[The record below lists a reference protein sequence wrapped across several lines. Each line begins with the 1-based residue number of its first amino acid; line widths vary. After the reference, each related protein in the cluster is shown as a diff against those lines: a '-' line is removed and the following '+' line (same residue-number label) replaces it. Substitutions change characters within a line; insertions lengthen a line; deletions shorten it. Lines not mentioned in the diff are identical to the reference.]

1 MRLRGFFLRK
11 ATLEHVL
18 VFGQF
23 GAKEPP
29 LRHPFPDSLCVG
41 VIRHFGHLFAV
52 GRVLPK
58 FRWGV
63 HAELRLKFFNRV
75 MAGLVPQSTMGN
87 VEQIYFV
94 QRNLVQPRGV
104 ESRHDNARR
113 AGTQGDR
120 IHRGR
125 SAASKAEETLKL
137 APKLAPNSPAQSKRQ
152 HDTTIIKRHRRL
164 LHQCRWVLH
173 CPQRVRPMRLVVL
186 ASALILI
193 TATSAL
199 AQGSPS
205 REAPVGH
212 RQPKA
217 GEVPQEQQQQI
228 SDPNK
233 KIKELDDALAKKL
246 NGICRGC

>member
-63 HAELRLKFFNRV
+63 HAELRLKSFNRV

-94 QRNLVQPRGV
+94 QRNLVQPRG
-104 ESRHDNARR
+104 
-113 AGTQGDR
+113 G
-120 IHRGR
+120 
-125 SAASKAEETLKL
+125 K
-137 APKLAPNSPAQSKRQ
+137 SPRQ
-152 HDTTIIKRHRRL
+152 
-164 LHQCRWVLH
+164 C
-173 CPQRVRPMRLVVL
+173 
-186 ASALILI
+186 
-193 TATSAL
+193 
-199 AQGSPS
+199 
-205 REAPVGH
+205 
-212 RQPKA
+212 
-217 GEVPQEQQQQI
+217 
-228 SDPNK
+228 
-233 KIKELDDALAKKL
+233 
-246 NGICRGC
+246 